1 MGSAVGGSPSE
12 RSPLATVADW
22 PASEYTKSRKTTG
35 GNAARKTPKA
45 WTSASFQLVVGAAA
59 AGGGRGGGGR
69 CAFGARSRYGGSVVE
84 TISGEADLRGAGRIG
99 AAAWSTYAIRWSR
112 PIEHAQ
118 PYAAPSQAAGVR

>member
-59 AGGGRGGGGR
+59 AGGGGGR
-69 CAFGARSRYGGSVVE
+69 CAFGARSRDGGSVVE
-84 TISGEADLRGAGRIG
+84 TISGEADLRGAETDRSS
-99 AAAWSTYAIRWSR
+99 AAWSTYADPVVTTDSSTNNRTR
-112 PIEHAQ
+112 
-118 PYAAPSQAAGVR
+118 AGMM